1 MGLGRNLAV
10 GSCGK
15 VPEDNLDVVVV
26 AVVGVVVVV
35 DPAHSGEEDKRIVAD
50 HPDQPGLEVDRAHHT
65 TWAGVDHSALDRP
78 VHP

>member
-26 AVVGVVVVV
+26 VVVVV
-35 DPAHSGEEDKRIVAD
+35 VGPAHSGEEDKRIVAD
-50 HPDQPGLEVDRAHHT
+50 HPDQPGLKVDHAHHT